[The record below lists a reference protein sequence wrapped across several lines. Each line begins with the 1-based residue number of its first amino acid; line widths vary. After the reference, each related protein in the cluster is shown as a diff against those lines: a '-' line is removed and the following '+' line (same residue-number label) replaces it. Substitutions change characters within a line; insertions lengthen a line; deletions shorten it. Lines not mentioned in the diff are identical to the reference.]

1 LRPGA
6 FADMQRVSLCVQ
18 DVSRWFME
26 NALLLNPSKTEAMVF
41 GTRQRL
47 STVELPHGID
57 ICGATISFSD
67 AVKLLGV
74 TLDSTLSLDRH
85 VTNIVRSC
93 NYHIRALRHIRPAL
107 TLDAAKSIASSIV
120 GSRLDYCNSLL
131 NGTTDRNLERLQ
143 KVQNALARAVCS
155 APFSS
160 SPTELRKGLNWLPIR
175 QRVVYKT
182 ALVTHKCLRSGSP
195 AYLADLLCCRQP
207 RRDLRSSAR
216 QLLQEHTANT
226 DFGSRGFYF
235 AAPRIWNRLKPDT
248 IAAATVGTF
257 KSRLKTELF
266 DLAYAR

>member
-1 LRPGA
+1 
-6 FADMQRVSLCVQ
+6 MQRVSLCVQ

-26 NALLLNPSKTEAMVF
+26 NSLLLNTSKTEAILF

-47 STVELPHGID
+47 STMELPHGID
-57 ICGATISFSD
+57 ICGTTIAFGD

-93 NYHIRALRHIRPAL
+93 NYHIRALRHIRSAL

-131 NGTTDRNLERLQ
+131 YGTTDHNLQRLQ
-143 KVQNALARAVCS
+143 KVQNSLAHTVCS
-155 APFSS
+155 APFTSS
-160 SPTELRKGLNWLPIR
+160 ATELRKSLNWLPIR
-175 QRVVYKT
+175 QHVVYKT
-182 ALVTHKCLRSGSP
+182 ALVTYKTLHSGSP

-207 RRDLRSSAR
+207 ARDLRSSAR

-226 DFGSRGFYF
+226 DFGSRAFYF
-235 AAPRIWNRLKPDT
+235 AAPRVWNHLKLDT
-248 IAAATVGTF
+248 VSAATVGTF